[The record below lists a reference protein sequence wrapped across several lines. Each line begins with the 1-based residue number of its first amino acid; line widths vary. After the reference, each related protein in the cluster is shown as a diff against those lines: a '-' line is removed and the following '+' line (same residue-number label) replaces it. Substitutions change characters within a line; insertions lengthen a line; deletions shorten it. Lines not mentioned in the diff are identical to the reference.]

1 MTSVNDSAL
10 AKELLPIW
18 NQTVRQANGDVA
30 RDFLDAAGG
39 LETASKLLVQIKNA
53 GFGEFPPILLYSA
66 PTLDLFA
73 QRIAGSR
80 PTPFSGPIRLK
91 VGAPGKFVFFAHGID
106 GFVTELAGLAE
117 NIQTPH
123 QIFGIQARGSDG
135 CEPPDQ
141 TVERMAEFHS
151 REICKIQPSG
161 PCLLVGYSFGGLV
174 MLETARRLIASG
186 RRVSLLTMIDSFP
199 HLKRLPLS
207 ERLKVY
213 RRRLANLSE
222 ELAQSK
228 TESQANPGANSPA
241 TLDVVLRSWERY
253 TPSLYDGNVRFVK
266 AAVTTKFSDNPGLIW
281 GKWIKHLTLE
291 SVSGDHRTI
300 LTKHVRD
307 LGEVLTRHINE
318 SAAEA
323 R

>member
-1 MTSVNDSAL
+1 MTMVNHAAL
-10 AKELLPIW
+10 SQKLLPIW
-18 NQTVRQANGDVA
+18 NQTMRQANGDVA
-30 RDFLDAAGG
+30 RDFLEAAGG
-39 LETASKLLVQIKNA
+39 LETASNLLAQIKNA
-53 GFGEFPPILLYSA
+53 GFGEFPPIVLYSA
-66 PTLDLFA
+66 PTLELFTKV
-73 QRIAGSR
+73 IAGPR
-80 PTPFSGPIRLK
+80 PVPFSGAIRLK
-91 VGAPGKFVFFAHGID
+91 VGTPSNIIFFAHGID
-106 GFVTELAGLAE
+106 GSVTELAGLVQ
-117 NIQTPH
+117 NIRTSH
-123 QIFGIQARGSDG
+123 QILGIQARGSDG

-141 TVERMAEFHS
+141 TVEGMAEFHS

-161 PCLLVGYSFGGLV
+161 QYYLLGYSFGGLV

-228 TESQANPGANSPA
+228 PESQDNPGANSPA
-241 TLDVVLRSWERY
+241 TLEVVLRSWERY

-281 GKWIKHLTLE
+281 GKWIKDLTLE

-323 R
+323 